1 MEQVKD
7 IKAMEMLVQSRKE
20 EHLRS
25 VQNLAKERYE
35 NQIRAHEEAR
45 NKLESEIEKLESRE
59 KELIDKVKRTQT
71 FRQLCLEDL
80 DRIIKNEE
88 PTTISVQEANQSKTN
103 RRFK

>member
-7 IKAMEMLVQSRKE
+7 IKSMEMLVQSRKE
-20 EHLRS
+20 EHLRT

-35 NQIRAHEEAR
+35 NQIRAHEDAR
-45 NKLESEIEKLESRE
+45 NKLEDEIEKLESRE

-88 PTTISVQEANQSKTN
+88 PTTMTINDANHAKASK
-103 RRFK
+103 RFK

>member
-7 IKAMEMLVQSRKE
+7 IKSMEMLVQSRKE
-20 EHLRS
+20 EHLRT

-35 NQIRAHEEAR
+35 NQIRAHEDAR
-45 NKLESEIEKLESRE
+45 NKLEDEIEKLESRE

-88 PTTISVQEANQSKTN
+88 PTTMSINDANHAKASK
-103 RRFK
+103 RFK